1 MKKGLLIL
9 LITCTVVL
17 TGCGNRQIIDTKW
30 NFSKAKITIGNE
42 MIEVNVK
49 SWKDYDNGDTSIQVV
64 ADDGTVYLTDKKNV
78 LLIGK

>member
-1 MKKGLLIL
+1 MKKKLLVL

-17 TGCGNRQIIDTKW
+17 TGCGNRQILDTKW
-30 NFSKAKITIGNE
+30 TFKKAKINIGNE

-49 SWKDYDNGDTSIQVV
+49 SWKDYDNGDTSVQVV
-64 ADDGTVYLTDKKNV
+64 AEDGTVYLTDKKNV

>member
-9 LITCTVVL
+9 FVTSTIVL
-17 TGCGNRQIIDTKW
+17 AGCGNRQIIDTKW
-30 NFSKAKITIGNE
+30 TFTKAKIAIGNE

-64 ADDGTVYLTDKKNV
+64 AEDGTVYLTDKKNV

>member
-9 LITCTVVL
+9 LLSSSIML
-17 TGCGNRQIIDTKW
+17 AGCGNRQIFDTKW
-30 NFSKAKITIGNE
+30 TFTKAKITIGNE

-49 SWKDYDNGDTSIQVV
+49 AWKDYDNGDTSIQVV

>member
-1 MKKGLLIL
+1 MKKGLLTL
-9 LITCTVVL
+9 LIIGGIMLV
-17 TGCGNRQIIDTKW
+17 GCGNRQIIDTKW

>member
-9 LITCTVVL
+9 VITVSVVL

-42 MIEVNVK
+42 IIEVNVK